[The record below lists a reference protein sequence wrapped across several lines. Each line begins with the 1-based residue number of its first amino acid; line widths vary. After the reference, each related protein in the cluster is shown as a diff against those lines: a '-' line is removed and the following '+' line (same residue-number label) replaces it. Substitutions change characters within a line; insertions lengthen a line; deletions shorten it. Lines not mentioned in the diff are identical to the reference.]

1 MSSLSFQPV
10 QGGLYQAAGAAAG
23 QKVLVYWLLLS
34 GTPPSGNLDVSDTW
48 NTYSG
53 CHLFVPA
60 DKPITDPGGFARTL
74 GQQFGPPQAN
84 ARWVCWV
91 TDPAGVPGTASAV
104 NANIT
109 AAPQAQTIPPFSL
122 ALANFSLS
130 IPTGTTL
137 TYEANPSLS
146 PGTPSLQFAGGS
158 GSSVALI
165 RGSSGVNLNPD
176 NGTLIVPLSGAAAG
190 AVLFAAT
197 WDRGQFY
204 SFFADD
210 QSSWDTPGGGETRF
224 FYGPAGGVQT
234 LRYPV
239 FQPEQPSQ
247 DPTMQLALD
256 VSLDPL
262 NVWDGGRTVFALNV
276 GKFTPQGFT
285 LPTSDYFRTTDGHV
299 LHLVP
304 RQGAGYALGARP
316 QGPSAEAAGS
326 YCYLTPVGLFDA
338 QRPTQG
344 NSGGRVGASPTA
356 IQHAMCGLTG
366 TEYLLVAPGAT
377 VEFVTGNSAYS
388 MGFTPPSG
396 GASLGA
402 ATQADPCKP
411 GDGGQPVVPG
421 NLLTSDF
428 TTSWVRV
435 NPSPAPPGGVD
446 YGYAVQ
452 PEAAVYYSTVQQPAK
467 SGKSTP
473 YTYPLALGC
482 RVSVLEEEGAA
493 AAPRV
498 PVPLAPY
505 GGVWPDG
512 WSSNL
517 PTPGLLKAFES
528 QVIGASRHAT
538 APKDTDNGPTFFDP
552 VTHAGVDGGYAKT
565 PEGLLVQL
573 NDKASGVP
581 GTINTL
587 FLAKSPNDQPAKG
600 AARLAFTGSGGGKV
614 VSTALSN
621 ALMNDNLFMVVT
633 NYDPADPK
641 TPLGGFDNEIQ
652 VGEWTFRLD
661 VGYTADQQTT
671 PKTILV
677 FKFTTAFSVV
687 DLVANAAYWQEWQT
701 FIDADPG
708 KVKIVQSQLNQYLCT
723 ANPKGTDPN
732 NPYGGALFEDFW
744 AKVTDPNWTGV
755 LAVNCGL
762 DAADLPPDLQDLLGG
777 IDGELRAHHFG
788 VTVNRIAGA
797 DSASWQIDE
806 SSLFALVHYQKD
818 YQTPPPA
825 SPSMTPGFGFQVLR
839 LNALFENSALAHFDS
854 RIAVTVPQLFGT
866 NVVLTTPSGDPNV
879 PAGYNVVEIEG
890 VYQKHGDSG
899 TVVFDTRTPQVFS
912 FKTDGATGFRVM
924 TEVYVTDA
932 ALVPVSSVNDSG
944 VVTVTSNFAMTGLL
958 VFADDV
964 SEKAQGGGQGSGL
977 DLFSYGDA
985 KDSPVTGLGFAAY
998 NVGMTTSIR
1007 GNVGKL
1013 TQIGPDLSAFRV
1025 TPATSAVRA
1034 ESLAAALPLR
1044 LIGFVQGPTSAG
1056 WPVKF
1061 DGQSTS
1067 QFAAAYALRFQVSLG
1082 SLGALSAVADSLD
1095 VDLML
1100 CWQTTTTNADG
1111 DQVWLLMVPPQTM
1124 LGQLGFGI
1132 EGVLDTTF
1140 KSVELVS
1147 ATWPA
1152 VGPPDPTKAYG
1163 VYFNN
1168 VQIQLLGLSLIP
1180 DKYASK
1186 FVLFADPS
1194 QGNASNMG
1202 WLMTVKANEKDGG
1215 GG

>member
-10 QGGLYQAAGAAAG
+10 QDGLYQASGAAAG
-23 QKVLVYWLLLS
+23 QKVLVFWLLLS
-34 GTPPSGNLDVSDTW
+34 GTPPAGNLDVSDTW

-60 DKPITDPGGFARTL
+60 DKPIADVAGFVKTL
-74 GQQFGPPQAN
+74 RQEFGPAQAN
-84 ARWVCWV
+84 ARWACWV
-91 TDPAGVPGTASAV
+91 TDPAGVPGTTSAV
-104 NANIT
+104 NANIN
-109 AAPQAQTIPPFSL
+109 AAPQAQTIQPLSL
-122 ALANFSLS
+122 ALANFALS
-130 IPTGTTL
+130 IPTGTIL
-137 TYEANPSLS
+137 TFEANPHLS
-146 PGTPSLQFAGGS
+146 PGTPSLQFVSGGGS
-158 GSSVALI
+158 AVALL

-176 NGTLIVPLSGAAAG
+176 DGTLIVPLGGAAAG
-190 AVLFAAT
+190 TLMFAAT

-204 SFFADD
+204 SFFTDD

-224 FYGPAGGVQT
+224 FYGPAGGVRT

-247 DPTMQLALD
+247 DPSMQLALD

-262 NVWDGGRTVFALNV
+262 NVWDGGRTLFALNV
-276 GKFTPQGFT
+276 GKFGPQGFS
-285 LPTSDYFRTTDGHV
+285 LPTSEYFRTTDGHV

-316 QGPSAEAAGS
+316 QGASAEAAAS
-326 YCYLTPVGLFDA
+326 YGYLTPVGLFDA
-338 QRPTQG
+338 QPPPRAGKQAG
-344 NSGGRVGASPTA
+344 KGGANPAA

-377 VEFVTGNSAYS
+377 VEFVTGHNAYS
-388 MGFTPPSG
+388 MNFTPPSG
-396 GASLGA
+396 GTSLA
-402 ATQADPCKP
+402 AAPQADPCKP

-428 TTSWVRV
+428 TTSWVRI
-435 NPSPAPPGGVD
+435 NPSASPPGGVD

-452 PEAAVYYSTVQQPAK
+452 PEAAVYYSTVRKP
-467 SGKSTP
+467 SGSGQSTP

-482 RVSVLEEEGAA
+482 RVSVLEEGAA

-528 QVIGASRHAT
+528 QVIGASRHANV
-538 APKDTDNGPTFFDP
+538 PKDAANGPTFFDP

-565 PEGLLVQL
+565 PEGLLVKL

-587 FLAKSPNDQPAKG
+587 FLAKSPNEQPVKG
-600 AARLAFTGSGGGKV
+600 AARLAFTGFGGGNV

-633 NYDPADPK
+633 SYDPADPK

-661 VGYTADQQTT
+661 VGYTASQQTT

-701 FIDADPG
+701 FIGDPA
-708 KVKIVQSQLNQYLCT
+708 KVKVVQSQLNQYLCT
-723 ANPKGTDPN
+723 ANPDGTNLD

-744 AKVTDPNWTGV
+744 TKVTDPNWTGV
-755 LAVNCGL
+755 LAINCGL
-762 DAADLPPDLQDLLGG
+762 DAADLPADLQDLLGG
-777 IDGELRAHHFG
+777 ISGELRAHHFG
-788 VTVNRIAGA
+788 LTVNRIAGA

-806 SSLFALVHYQKD
+806 SSLFALVHYRKN
-818 YQTPPPA
+818 YQPPPPS
-825 SPSMTPGFGFQVLR
+825 SPSMAAGFGFQVLR

-866 NVVLTTPSGDPNV
+866 NVLLTTHSGDTNV

-890 VYQKHGDSG
+890 VYQKHGDTG
-899 TVVFDTRTPQVFS
+899 TVVFDTGTPQVFS

-944 VVTVTSNFAMTGLL
+944 VITVTSNFSMSGTL

-964 SEKAQGGGQGSGL
+964 SEKAQGGQEGSGL

-985 KDSPVTGLGFAAY
+985 EAAPVTGLGFAAY
-998 NVGMTTSIR
+998 NIGMTTRIQS
-1007 GNVGKL
+1007 NVGQL
-1013 TQIGPDLSAFRV
+1013 TRIGPDLAAFRV
-1025 TPATSAVRA
+1025 TPATSAARKS
-1034 ESLAAALPLR
+1034 SLVAALPLK
-1044 LIGFVQGPTSAG
+1044 LINFVRGPASTG
-1056 WPVKF
+1056 WYVKF
-1061 DGQSTS
+1061 DGQSAS
-1067 QFAAAYALRFQVSLG
+1067 QFAAAYALQFQVSLG
-1082 SLGALSAVADSLD
+1082 SLGSLSAVADSLD

-1100 CWQTTTTNADG
+1100 CWQPSATNAGG

-1140 KSVELVS
+1140 KSVELVA

-1152 VGPPDPTKAYG
+1152 EAPPEPVKAYG

-1180 DKYASK
+1180 KEYASK

-1202 WLMTVKANEKDGG
+1202 WLMTVKANEKEGG